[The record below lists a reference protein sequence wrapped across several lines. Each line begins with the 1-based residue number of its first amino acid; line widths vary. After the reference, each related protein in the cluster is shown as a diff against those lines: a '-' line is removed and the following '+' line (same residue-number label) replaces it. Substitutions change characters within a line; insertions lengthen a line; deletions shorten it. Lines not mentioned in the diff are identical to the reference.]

1 MKLIRYKETK
11 DGKKEF
17 AKFVASTVYQHK
29 ALIEEKED

>member
-1 MKLIRYKETK
+1 MKLIRYKEAK
-11 DGKKEF
+11 DEKKEF